1 MEELKKRVRD
11 LQTQISAVVERLNV
25 DDIRT
30 TIRALEAEAN
40 KQGFWNDQRAALA
53 HMRKLA
59 DFQQEVQTAE
69 DLTVHADNLAGMVGE
84 SASVGLELEGLERKF
99 RDFELHLFLS
109 GVHDRDDALLTILA
123 GQGGT
128 EANDWTSMLLRM
140 YERYASGRG
149 WRVEQIDFSPGE
161 ETGVKRVTLQVSGL
175 YTYGYLKHEAGV
187 HRLVRISP
195 FDAEKMRHTS
205 FAMVEVL
212 PVLQET
218 SEVDVNPDDIE
229 FESFRSGGHGGQ
241 NVNKVATAVRLKH
254 KPTGIIV
261 TCQTERYQAQ
271 NRENAMKLLRAK
283 IWQLEEERQSALK
296 KELRG
301 KVVAASWGNQIRSY
315 VLHPYHM
322 VKDLRT
328 RVETSDT
335 QGVLDGNLQ
344 SFIEAMLRNQPKN
357 APLLH

>member
-1 MEELKKRVRD
+1 MEELKKRTSELREK
-11 LQTQISAVVERLNV
+11 IAEVVEKLNL
-25 DDIRT
+25 DEIRASIRT
-30 TIRALEAEAN
+30 LEATAA
-40 KQGFWNDQRAALA
+40 KPSFWDDHRVALA

-59 DFQQEVQTAE
+59 DFKQEVEIAE
-69 DLTVHADNLAGMVGE
+69 DLTRQADDLAGDGE
-84 SASVGLELEGLERKF
+84 PASVQLKIEGLERKF
-99 RDFELHLFLS
+99 RTFELHLFLS
-109 GVHDRDDALLTILA
+109 GPHDRDDALLTIHA

-128 EANDWTSMLLRM
+128 EANDWSSMLLRM
-140 YERYASGRG
+140 YERYTGGQG

-161 ETGVKRVTLQVSGL
+161 ETGVKRVTIQISGR
-175 YTYGYLKHEAGV
+175 YAYGYLRHEAGV

-212 PVLQET
+212 PVLQDT
-218 SEVDVNPDDIE
+218 TEVQVHPDDIE

-241 NVNKVATAVRLKH
+241 NVNKVSTAVRLKH

-283 IWQLEEERQSALK
+283 IWKVEEEHQRALK

-301 KVVAASWGNQIRSY
+301 KVVPASWGNQIRSY

-344 SFIEAMLRNQPKN
+344 PFIEAMLRSESNL
-357 APLLH
+357 LLH

>member
-1 MEELKKRVRD
+1 MDELKKR
-11 LQTQISAVVERLNV
+11 ISELREKIAVVVEKLNL
-25 DDIRT
+25 DE
-30 TIRALEAEAN
+30 IRASIRLLEATAAKPN
-40 KQGFWNDQRAALA
+40 FWDDQRAALA

-59 DFQQEVQTAE
+59 DFQLEVETAE
-69 DLTVHADNLAGMVGE
+69 DLTRQADDLAGDGD
-84 SASVGLELEGLERKF
+84 SASVELELERLEQKF
-99 RDFELHLFLS
+99 RTFELHLFLS
-109 GVHDRDDALLTILA
+109 GPHDQDDVLLTIHA

-128 EANDWTSMLLRM
+128 EANDWSSMLLRM
-140 YERYASGRG
+140 YERYTAGQG
-149 WRVEQIDFSPGE
+149 WGVERIDFSPGE
-161 ETGVKRVTLQVSGL
+161 ETGIKRVTVQISGR
-175 YTYGYLKHEAGV
+175 YAYGYLKHEAGV

-212 PVLQET
+212 PVLQDAA
-218 SEVDVNPDDIE
+218 EVQVNPDDIE

-241 NVNKVATAVRLKH
+241 NVNKVSTAVRLKH

-261 TCQTERYQAQ
+261 TCQTERYQVQ

-283 IWQLEEERQSALK
+283 IWKVEEERQRALK

-335 QGVLDGNLQ
+335 QSVLDGNLQ
-344 SFIEAMLRNQPKN
+344 LFVEAMLKSESNL
-357 APLLH
+357 LLH